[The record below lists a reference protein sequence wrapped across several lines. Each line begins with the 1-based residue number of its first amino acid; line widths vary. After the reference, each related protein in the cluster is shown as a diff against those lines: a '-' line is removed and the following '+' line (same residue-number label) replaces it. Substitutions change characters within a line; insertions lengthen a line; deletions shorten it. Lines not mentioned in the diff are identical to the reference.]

1 MLAALVP
8 LALLLLQTQTPVESA
23 KALIEADK
31 LSGARQALATA
42 DSAQP
47 ETADL
52 AGVLHY
58 RAREYA
64 AAIESSKRA
73 VEAPPES
80 ATYREAVQ
88 MLGLSYYLS
97 GRRICGK
104 RATNSRESFD

>member
-1 MLAALVP
+1 VLAALVS

-31 LSGARQALATA
+31 LSGARQALAIA